1 MQFSARESFSALFQ
15 TGKSAVVR
23 LSVKLQN
30 SEILSGLETKSIPL
44 LFSVKMY
51 GRITLHTH
59 LGIVYLDQIRSL
71 NSSETRAKVVYT
83 ALTFNYFDVA

>member
-44 LFSVKMY
+44 LFKMY

-59 LGIVYLDQIRSL
+59 LGIVYLDQILSL

-83 ALTFNYFDVA
+83 ALAFNYFDVA

>member
-15 TGKSAVVR
+15 TEKSAVVR

-30 SEILSGLETKSIPL
+30 SEILSGLETKGIPL
-44 LFSVKMY
+44 QFSAEMY

-59 LGIVYLDQIRSL
+59 LGTVYLDQILSP
-71 NSSETRAKVVYT
+71 NNSETRARVAYT
-83 ALTFNYFDVA
+83 ALAFNYFDVA